1 MTAADTLPATMA
13 AARYTQGGGLAFA
26 EVPVPTPAAGEL
38 LLEVEAAG
46 ICGTDLK
53 IAANG
58 HRKLSAGQTITLGHE
73 FIGRIVAVGEG
84 VAGYE
89 IGQRVGVAPNLGCGA
104 CGMCGAG
111 LMNMCPDYTAF
122 GITFDGALAPLV
134 RVPAVAI
141 AQNCVVPVSAD
152 ADPHLLVLA
161 EPLSCAINGLR
172 VVQPTFGDIALI
184 YGGGPMGLMCA
195 ALAAMAGCSRVAVAD
210 RHPERL
216 DLAKQIGATD
226 GIDVTRESV
235 VDWVKSNTRGGVD
248 IVVTAAPSEA
258 IQLEALSILAPFGR
272 LSLFAGLPKG
282 ASEVLLDTNVIH
294 YKNLLV
300 TGTSGG
306 SPRDYRDALKLI
318 ESGRLKIE
326 KLVSH
331 VYDFDHIADAFEMA
345 KSKQGQKIVLS
356 NRPRRQGAGR

>member
-1 MTAADTLPATMA
+1 
-13 AARYTQGGGLAFA
+13 LAF
-26 EVPVPTPAAGEL
+26 VDIPTPSPARGEL

-58 HRKLSAGQTITLGHE
+58 HRKLSDGQTITLGHE
-73 FIGRIVAVGEG
+73 FIGRVAAIGEG
-84 VAGYE
+84 AAGFE

-104 CGMCGAG
+104 CEMCGRG

-122 GITFDGALAPLV
+122 GITFDGALAPFV
-134 RVPAVAI
+134 RVPAAAI
-141 AQNCVVPVSAD
+141 AQGCVMRVSDD

-172 VVQPTFGDIALI
+172 VVQPTFGDIALV
-184 YGGGPMGLMCA
+184 YGGGPMGLMCV
-195 ALAAMAGCSRVAVAD
+195 ALAALAGCSRVIVAD

-216 DLAKQIGATD
+216 ALAREIGATD
-226 GIDVTRESV
+226 TIDVSQQSAG
-235 VDWVKSNTRGGVD
+235 DWVAANLRGGLN
-248 IVVTAAPSEA
+248 IVITAAPSEA
-258 IQLEALSILAPFGR
+258 IQREALSILAPFGR
-272 LSLFAGLPKG
+272 LSLFAGLARG

-306 SPRDYRDALKLI
+306 SPRDYRDALRLI
-318 ESGRLKIE
+318 ESARLNIE

-331 VYDFDHIADAFEMA
+331 VYDFDHLAEAFEMA
-345 KSKQGQKIVLS
+345 KSKKGQKIVIS
-356 NRPRRQGAGR
+356 NLARRVSAEGARA